1 MRVPELSGSRRVVF
15 ALLFAAALAA
25 NTGNAMAQP
34 ANRIQLTQLEQMF
47 TDMRAKT
54 KWNVDGPL
62 LWSYFFFDSN
72 PMRLNQAAA
81 ELKAAGYRVAGI
93 EPDRS
98 GSLFRLHVEKLE
110 AHTPASLYQRN
121 TEFYAFAEKY
131 SLASYGGMD
140 VGPAPASPK

>member
-1 MRVPELSGSRRVVF
+1 MSTRRKF
-15 ALLFAAALAA
+15 LAFLFAVALAA
-25 NTGNAMAQP
+25 NTGTAMAQP
-34 ANRIQLTQLEQMF
+34 AKRIQLTQLEEMF
-47 TDMRAKT
+47 ADMRART
-54 KWNVDGPL
+54 KWDVDGPL

-110 AHTPASLYQRN
+110 VHTPASLYKRN
-121 TEFYAFAEKY
+121 TEFYALAEKY

-140 VGPAPASPK
+140 VGPVPASSK